1 MRLSQKWCDKILEHK
16 VDPGAGSSPYLS
28 FDPVD
33 GRKWIS
39 CVKDSLAA
47 LVEKDY
53 MPIILCPAEIR
64 RIVYDSLE
72 RDLPRVIVLS
82 YNEVLAAGKNVNLEI
97 LGDIDE

>member
-1 MRLSQKWCDKILEHK
+1 
-16 VDPGAGSSPYLS
+16 
-28 FDPVD
+28 
-33 GRKWIS
+33 
-39 CVKDSLAA
+39 
-47 LVEKDY
+47 